1 MQDTPYNHRA
11 KLSHHHSS
19 SSPLSPLSPLLL
31 LLPSLPFSPLSPLSL
46 LIPPQSKLPEVH
58 LKHALYLEDEE
69 KFEEAKDEFI
79 QAGKPREA
87 IDMFI
92 HQQDWN
98 SATRVAE
105 SYEPAALPDVLV
117 AQARSAVSGKK
128 CGAAASRWSRWS
140 RWCLY

>member
-1 MQDTPYNHRA
+1 M
-11 KLSHHHSS
+11 
-19 SSPLSPLSPLLL
+19 
-31 LLPSLPFSPLSPLSL
+31 
-46 LIPPQSKLPEVH
+46 H

-92 HQQDWN
+92 HQQDWV

-105 SYEPAALPDVLV
+105 IYEPAALPDVSV
-117 AQARSAVSGKK
+117 AQEAAEARRFWKTTRKVFRNV
-128 CGAAASRWSRWS
+128 CITGAAGVILCDATDLFDCKQVW
-140 RWCLY
+140 LKPLLGLH

>member
-1 MQDTPYNHRA
+1 M
-11 KLSHHHSS
+11 
-19 SSPLSPLSPLLL
+19 
-31 LLPSLPFSPLSPLSL
+31 
-46 LIPPQSKLPEVH
+46 
-58 LKHALYLEDEE
+58 KHALYLEDEE

-128 CGAAASRWSRWS
+128 CSFTFGRAT
-140 RWCLY
+140 

>member
-19 SSPLSPLSPLLL
+19 SSPLSPLS
-31 LLPSLPFSPLSPLSL
+31 SSSPLSPLSL

-128 CGAAASRWSRWS
+128 CGGAVAAAAAAAGWSRWS

>member
-1 MQDTPYNHRA
+1 M
-11 KLSHHHSS
+11 
-19 SSPLSPLSPLLL
+19 
-31 LLPSLPFSPLSPLSL
+31 
-46 LIPPQSKLPEVH
+46 H

-87 IDMFI
+87 IDMFV

-98 SATRVAE
+98 SATRVAQ

-128 CGAAASRWSRWS
+128 CSFTFGRATWTPVVGRLGKSYSEESLGRCTWKM
-140 RWCLY
+140 